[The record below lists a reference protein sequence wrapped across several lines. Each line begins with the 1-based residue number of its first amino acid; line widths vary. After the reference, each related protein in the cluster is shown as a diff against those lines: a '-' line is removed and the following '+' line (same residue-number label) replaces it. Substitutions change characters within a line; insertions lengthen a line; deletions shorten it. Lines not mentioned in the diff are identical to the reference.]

1 MVLESNTL
9 DYIFLQDGEN
19 GVGIPGKDGKTL
31 YTWVKYSQNADGSNM
46 SDSPENA
53 LYIGIAYNKD
63 SATESTNPED
73 YKWTK
78 IKGEQGLP
86 GTDAY
91 TIILSNESHTF
102 SGNTTSAIP
111 ASTKCHVIAY
121 KGTQQL
127 AVTIGMISDLPE
139 GMTAPISN
147 NGTTNAYFSPTVT
160 SSMITKNGT
169 LTIPITVDGKSFT
182 KYFSYSLA
190 LQGNN
195 GISATNIILSNESHT
210 FSANASG
217 QADAT
222 SINIDIMGYTGSTQ
236 VNTQVGEISGLP
248 TGMTMKINNNGTVN
262 TSITVSVTSSL
273 TVAQGVIKIPITA
286 NGITIEKSFSYTLS
300 KTGTTGNTG
309 QNATSYK
316 MIVSNAAIVK
326 SQSGTYSPASITLT
340 GKSQTGTSAMANY
353 SGRFKIFLNGSSTAS
368 YTSSANESSKTYTIP
383 SNTTSI
389 RCVMYQ
395 AGGTSVILD
404 EQTIP
409 VVVDGKD
416 GETGATGTGYTI
428 VLSNESHTFP
438 GSTSAAI
445 ASTASTNV
453 IAYKNTSQVAA
464 TITKIGN
471 TSVSGNASGVAT
483 GITGLTASVANNGTT
498 SCAITFNATTSLT
511 TKSGVVVITMTV
523 DGKTFTKNFSFSLA
537 LTGATGT
544 AAKSVDITASSQ
556 VFKSTDG
563 GSTFSPDTIKLTPV
577 FQGGI
582 SYSKWQY
589 STNGGSSWT
598 DVSSG
603 SHGLTISSGVLTI
616 AKTSDLYTSSVTS
629 ISFKCI
635 SNNTSYYDTI
645 TVLKLYDVTGLQ
657 DDLEDLQNQITT
669 ITDTISG
676 VESKVDANTKSIT
689 DKIWQSDIS
698 TSINEYDGSTVK
710 TIRDRVTSTETDIS
724 GIKTTLSDVQTTVSK
739 KADGST
745 VQTLSTK
752 FATMESNFNGFKTT
766 VSNTYTTKEDFNNL
780 EIGGRNLARKT
791 SNEYCAAFNSF
802 NGNDNICP
810 SLAHVYLK
818 GLSVGDKVTVR
829 LIYKY
834 TNIVAVT
841 GKTAA
846 AWIQGAGNITEW
858 KSGDF
863 TRCPSIALSG
873 SGEKIIKY
881 SFVIT
886 SDMIK
891 NQYWNVNIRHDGIQS
906 GSVQWKEFKVEKGNI
921 ATDWTPAPEDVE
933 QSITN
938 VSSQYTQLAD
948 KFNWIVK
955 SGTSSSDFTITDR
968 MISLTSSALNID
980 ALTTFKNSAEN
991 GTSTVINGGA
1001 IKSNTI
1007 TTSKLATDAIKST
1020 NYSYSSGNFSSAGTF
1035 LDLSTGLVRSKNF
1048 AIDSS
1053 GNAYFKGN
1061 IQANAGYIG
1070 GTSGWS
1076 ITTNTI
1082 TGNANSKIIS
1092 GILESSNYVE
1102 NSTGIQVNLNTGII
1116 KGNIEAS
1123 TLAAKEAIKIYVG
1136 STKRNV
1142 ITGHLASDFFYV
1154 RIGCDLS
1161 TSNIA
1166 RVKPSI
1172 ILNKSTASTNV
1183 SDMITINT
1191 EVLDI
1196 EANTSIV
1203 GSLSASG
1210 ISTYTNGGSWIS
1222 GKTSAAINIL
1232 TSQSEGAFHPVL
1244 RISSY
1249 SGNVWCL
1256 GGLGDTVGIY
1266 GYYSGRTA
1274 NGYDWCTTW
1283 DTSNGN
1289 LTTTNDISCNDIMTR
1304 TGWAADR
1311 LSHGQTAYSNLMSG
1325 RISFK
1330 WVQNSSGVWRIY
1342 VYVDGALVR
1351 DW

>member
-300 KTGTTGNTG
+300 KTGTTGDTG

-428 VLSNESHTFP
+428 VLSNESHTFSA
-438 GSTSAAI
+438 STSAAT

-464 TITKIGN
+464 TITKIGS

-483 GITGLTASVANNGTT
+483 GITGLTANVTNNGTT
-498 SCAITFNATTSLT
+498 SCAITFSATTSLT
-511 TKSGVVVITMTV
+511 TKSGTIVITMTV

-544 AAKSVDITASSQ
+544 AAKSIYITASSQ

-563 GSTFSPDTIKLTPV
+563 GTTFSPDTITLTPV

-582 SYSKWQY
+582 TYSKWQY
-589 STNGGSSWT
+589 SVNGGSSWT
-598 DVSSG
+598 DVTSG
-603 SHGLTISSGVLTI
+603 SHGLTISSGILTI
-616 AKTSDLYTSSVTS
+616 AKTSDLYTDSITS

-635 SNNTSYYDTI
+635 SNNSSYYDII

-657 DDLEDLQNQITT
+657 DDLDNLQDQIST

-676 VESKVDANTKSIT
+676 VESKVNANTKSIT
-689 DKIWQSDIS
+689 DKVWQSDIS

-752 FATMESNFNGFKTT
+752 FATMESNFNGFKAT
-766 VSNTYTTKEDFNNL
+766 VSNTYTTKEEL
-780 EIGGRNLARKT
+780 GQ
-791 SNEYCAAFNSF
+791 
-802 NGNDNICP
+802 
-810 SLAHVYLK
+810 
-818 GLSVGDKVTVR
+818 SVS
-829 LIYKY
+829 
-834 TNIVAVT
+834 
-841 GKTAA
+841 
-846 AWIQGAGNITEW
+846 NIT
-858 KSGDF
+858 
-863 TRCPSIALSG
+863 
-873 SGEKIIKY
+873 
-881 SFVIT
+881 
-886 SDMIK
+886 
-891 NQYWNVNIRHDGIQS
+891 
-906 GSVQWKEFKVEKGNI
+906 
-921 ATDWTPAPEDVE
+921 
-933 QSITN
+933 
-938 VSSQYTQLAD
+938 SQYTQLAD

-955 SGTSSSDFTITDR
+955 SGTSASDFTITDR

-991 GTSTVINGGA
+991 GTETVINGGA
-1001 IKSNTI
+1001 IKSETI
-1007 TTSKLATDAIKST
+1007 TTDKLSANVITTAKLATDAIKST

-1048 AIDSS
+1048 GIDSS
-1053 GNAYFKGN
+1053 GNVYLKGN

-1070 GTSGWS
+1070 GTSGWA

-1082 TGNANSKIIS
+1082 TGNANSKIVS

-1102 NSTGIQVNLNTGII
+1102 NSTGVQVNLNTGII

-1191 EVLDI
+1191 EALDI
-1196 EANTSIV
+1196 YANTTIS
-1203 GSLSASG
+1203 GSLLVANDLL
-1210 ISTYTNGGSWIS
+1210 TNGV
-1222 GKTSAAINIL
+1222 IN
-1232 TSQSEGAFHPVL
+1232 T
-1244 RISSY
+1244 
-1249 SGNVWCL
+1249 SGNNV
-1256 GGLGDTVGIY
+1256 Y
-1266 GYYSGRTA
+1266 
-1274 NGYDWCTTW
+1274 
-1283 DTSNGN
+1283 
-1289 LTTTNDISCNDIMTR
+1289 CNDVQTR

-1311 LSHGQTAYSNLMSG
+1311 LSHGETAYSNLMSG
-1325 RISFK
+1325 RISFN
-1330 WVQNSSGVWRIY
+1330 WAQNSSGLWRIY
-1342 VYVDGALVR
+1342 VYVDGTLVR

>member
-544 AAKSVDITASSQ
+544 DAKSVDITASSQ

-589 STNGGSSWT
+589 STNGSTWT
-598 DVSSG
+598 DVTSVSN
-603 SHGLTISSGVLTI
+603 GLTIASGVLTI
-616 AKTSDLYTSSVTS
+616 AKSSNLYSDTVTS
-629 ISFKCI
+629 VSFKCI
-635 SNNTSYYDTI
+635 SSTSTYYDII
-645 TVLKLYDVTGLQ
+645 TVVKLYDVTNLVP
-657 DDLEDLQNQITT
+657 QIEEIRTS
-669 ITDTISG
+669 ISN
-676 VESKVDANTKSIT
+676 VELKVDQNTKIISQKASQT
-689 DKIWQSDIS
+689 DIVNA
-698 TSINEYDGSTVK
+698 INEYDNSTVE
-710 TIRDRVTSTETDIS
+710 TIRDTVAEHTTSIGNITSKVSEVES
-724 GIKTTLSDVQTTVSK
+724 TVSK
-739 KADGST
+739 KANSST

-752 FATMESNFNGFKTT
+752 VSTLEQDANGFKQT
-766 VSNTYTTKEDFNNL
+766 VEKKYVAKADLNISS
-780 EIGGRNLARKT
+780 RNLLRNSKT
-791 SNEYCAAFNSF
+791 LIFDSYGYGSAEFYCTDEDGNILTDE
-802 NGNDNICP
+802 NDNI
-810 SLAHVYLK
+810 
-818 GLSVGDKVTVR
+818 
-829 LIYKY
+829 LI
-834 TNIVAVT
+834 I
-841 GKTAA
+841 
-846 AWIQGAGNITEW
+846 
-858 KSGDF
+858 
-863 TRCPSIALSG
+863 
-873 SGEKIIKY
+873 
-881 SFVIT
+881 
-886 SDMIK
+886 
-891 NQYWNVNIRHDGIQS
+891 
-906 GSVQWKEFKVEKGNI
+906 
-921 ATDWTPAPEDVE
+921 
-933 QSITN
+933 
-938 VSSQYTQLAD
+938 
-948 KFNWIVK
+948 
-955 SGTSSSDFTITDR
+955 
-968 MISLTSSALNID
+968 
-980 ALTTFKNSAEN
+980 
-991 GTSTVINGGA
+991 
-1001 IKSNTI
+1001 
-1007 TTSKLATDAIKST
+1007 
-1020 NYSYSSGNFSSAGTF
+1020 
-1035 LDLSTGLVRSKNF
+1035 
-1048 AIDSS
+1048 
-1053 GNAYFKGN
+1053 
-1061 IQANAGYIG
+1061 
-1070 GTSGWS
+1070 
-1076 ITTNTI
+1076 
-1082 TGNANSKIIS
+1082 
-1092 GILESSNYVE
+1092 
-1102 NSTGIQVNLNTGII
+1102 
-1116 KGNIEAS
+1116 
-1123 TLAAKEAIKIYVG
+1123 
-1136 STKRNV
+1136 
-1142 ITGHLASDFFYV
+1142 
-1154 RIGCDLS
+1154 
-1161 TSNIA
+1161 
-1166 RVKPSI
+1166 
-1172 ILNKSTASTNV
+1172 
-1183 SDMITINT
+1183 
-1191 EVLDI
+1191 
-1196 EANTSIV
+1196 
-1203 GSLSASG
+1203 
-1210 ISTYTNGGSWIS
+1210 
-1222 GKTSAAINIL
+1222 
-1232 TSQSEGAFHPVL
+1232 
-1244 RISSY
+1244 
-1249 SGNVWCL
+1249 
-1256 GGLGDTVGIY
+1256 
-1266 GYYSGRTA
+1266 
-1274 NGYDWCTTW
+1274 
-1283 DTSNGN
+1283 
-1289 LTTTNDISCNDIMTR
+1289 
-1304 TGWAADR
+1304 
-1311 LSHGQTAYSNLMSG
+1311 
-1325 RISFK
+1325 
-1330 WVQNSSGVWRIY
+1330 
-1342 VYVDGALVR
+1342 
-1351 DW
+1351 

>member
-160 SSMITKNGT
+160 SLMITKNGT
-169 LTIPITVDGKSFT
+169 LTIPITVDGKVFT

-236 VNTQVGEISGLP
+236 VNTQIGKIFGLP

-262 TSITVSVTSSL
+262 SNITVSVTSSL
-273 TVAQGVIKIPITA
+273 TTSQGVVIIPITA
-286 NGITIEKSFSYTLS
+286 NGITVEKSFSYALS
-300 KTGTTGNTG
+300 KTG
-309 QNATSYK
+309 
-316 MIVSNAAIVK
+316 V
-326 SQSGTYSPASITLT
+326 
-340 GKSQTGTSAMANY
+340 
-353 SGRFKIFLNGSSTAS
+353 
-368 YTSSANESSKTYTIP
+368 
-383 SNTTSI
+383 
-389 RCVMYQ
+389 
-395 AGGTSVILD
+395 
-404 EQTIP
+404 
-409 VVVDGKD
+409 
-416 GETGATGTGYTI
+416 TGA
-428 VLSNESHTFP
+428 
-438 GSTSAAI
+438 
-445 ASTASTNV
+445 
-453 IAYKNTSQVAA
+453 
-464 TITKIGN
+464 
-471 TSVSGNASGVAT
+471 
-483 GITGLTASVANNGTT
+483 
-498 SCAITFNATTSLT
+498 
-511 TKSGVVVITMTV
+511 
-523 DGKTFTKNFSFSLA
+523 
-537 LTGATGT
+537 
-544 AAKSVDITASSQ
+544 AAKSIYITASSQ

-563 GSTFSPDTIKLTPV
+563 GTTFSPDTIKLTPV

-582 SYSKWQY
+582 TYSKWQY
-589 STNGGSSWT
+589 SVNGGSSWT
-598 DVSSG
+598 DVTSG
-603 SHGLTISSGVLTI
+603 SHGLTISSGVLSI
-616 AKTSDLYTSSVTS
+616 AKTSDLFTDTVTS

-635 SNNTSYYDTI
+635 SNNSTYYDI
-645 TVLKLYDVTGLQ
+645 MTVLKLYDVTGLQ

-669 ITDTISG
+669 ITNTMSG
-676 VESKVDANTKSIT
+676 VKADVDAANKAIT
-689 DKIWQSDIS
+689 DEVWKSTIIKTTDAEGNEVS
-698 TSINEYDGSTVK
+698 TSIEDLLINHT
-710 TIRDRVTSTETDIS
+710 TDLNGIHSEIS
-724 GIKTTLSDVQTTVSK
+724 NVQTTVSK

-752 FATMESNFNGFKTT
+752 VATMESDFNGFKTT

-810 SLAHVYLK
+810 SLARVYLK

-829 LIYKY
+829 LVYKY

-846 AWIQGAGNITEW
+846 SWLQGSGNITVW
-858 KSGDF
+858 TSGTF
-863 TRCPSIALSG
+863 GNSTSIVLSG

-891 NQYWNVNIRHDGIQS
+891 NQYWDVSIRHDGIQS

-991 GTSTVINGGA
+991 GSSTVINGGA
-1001 IKSNTI
+1001 IKANTI

-1020 NYSYSSGNFSSAGTF
+1020 NYAYSSGNFSSAGTF

-1053 GNAYFKGN
+1053 GSAYFKGN

-1070 GTSGWS
+1070 GTSGWA

-1092 GILESSNYVE
+1092 GILQSSNYVE
-1102 NSTGIQVNLNTGII
+1102 NSTGVQVNLNTGII

-1142 ITGHLASDFFYV
+1142 ITGHLESDFFYV

-1191 EVLDI
+1191 EALDI
-1196 EANTSIV
+1196 YANTTIS
-1203 GSLSASG
+1203 GSLVANDLL
-1210 ISTYTNGGSWIS
+1210 TNGV
-1222 GKTSAAINIL
+1222 IN
-1232 TSQSEGAFHPVL
+1232 T
-1244 RISSY
+1244 
-1249 SGNVWCL
+1249 SGNNV
-1256 GGLGDTVGIY
+1256 Y
-1266 GYYSGRTA
+1266 
-1274 NGYDWCTTW
+1274 
-1283 DTSNGN
+1283 
-1289 LTTTNDISCNDIMTR
+1289 CNDVQTR
-1304 TGWAADR
+1304 TGWTADR
-1311 LSHGQTAYSNLMSG
+1311 LSHGETAYSNLMSG